1 MQDETTLSIRFARPQ
16 GEGPIVARVIDGG
29 AVARRLRA
37 QTADRAAKFLGITS
51 RKPGLGV
58 LLVGNNPASA
68 SYVKGKES
76 ACAEAGIYTQTIR
89 CSDDSSQNHLIDIIG
104 ELNSDVR
111 FDGILVQLPLPP
123 HINEDAVLQAISPD
137 KDVDGLHPYNLGL
150 LMVGTPKFVPA
161 TPLGVQRLLLEE
173 KIPLRGANIVICGR
187 SNIVGRPLAVLL
199 MNKGD
204 NANATVTVCH
214 TGTKDLG
221 AISRRADV
229 LIAAMGQPSIITG
242 EMVRPGGVV
251 IDVGVS
257 RVADTTRKRGYRLVG
272 DVDFESV
279 AKKASLITPVPG
291 GVGPMTIAML
301 LNNVMI
307 AARTKLSDTDT
318 EILGRQNA

>member
-1 MQDETTLSIRFARPQ
+1 
-16 GEGPIVARVIDGG
+16 
-29 AVARRLRA
+29 
-37 QTADRAAKFLGITS
+37 
-51 RKPGLGV
+51 
-58 LLVGNNPASA
+58 
-68 SYVKGKES
+68 
-76 ACAEAGIYTQTIR
+76 
-89 CSDDSSQNHLIDIIG
+89 
-104 ELNSDVR
+104 
-111 FDGILVQLPLPP
+111 
-123 HINEDAVLQAISPD
+123 
-137 KDVDGLHPYNLGL
+137 
-150 LMVGTPKFVPA
+150 MVGTPKFVPA

-187 SNIVGRPLAVLL
+187 SKIVGRPLAVLL

-221 AISRRADV
+221 SISRRADV

-242 EMVRPGGVV
+242 EMIRPGGVV

-307 AARTKLSDTDT
+307 AARTKLSDADT
-318 EILGRQNA
+318 EILGRQNVQNV